1 MTTGDIMATVAV
13 AGFFV
18 NLLVLIVGG
27 TLKFASVE
35 TSLRESFTAAL
46 TAHRRE
52 IDIEVE
58 QVRRDVGETIAAIRA
73 KITEIE
79 LYTRDNFVR
88 RESFYEV
95 TRGLSDTLKAL
106 GDKLENRMER
116 LDGKLD
122 RLAQRN
128 ERRDARDG
136 GGAS

>member
-1 MTTGDIMATVAV
+1 MAAVAV

-18 NLLVLIVGG
+18 NLLVLVVGG
-27 TLKFASVE
+27 TLKFASIE
-35 TSLRESFTAAL
+35 NSLQKSFTAAL

-58 QVRRDVGETIAAIRA
+58 QVRRDVGETVSAIRQ

-95 TRGLSDTLKAL
+95 TKGLADAVKTI

-122 RLAQRN
+122 RLAERN
-128 ERRDARDG
+128 KRRDDRDG
-136 GGAS
+136 GGAA